1 MVANPMDSSLTSVFL
16 PMPGTSR
23 IFNGSRNVETF
34 SGRTTV
40 NPSGFLKSDA
50 IFDINLFGVM
60 PTEHVILYLLVWYF

>member
-1 MVANPMDSSLTSVFL
+1 
-16 PMPGTSR
+16 MPGTSR

-60 PTEHVILYLLVWYF
+60 PTEHVSFVPSRMIFLICCPICAA